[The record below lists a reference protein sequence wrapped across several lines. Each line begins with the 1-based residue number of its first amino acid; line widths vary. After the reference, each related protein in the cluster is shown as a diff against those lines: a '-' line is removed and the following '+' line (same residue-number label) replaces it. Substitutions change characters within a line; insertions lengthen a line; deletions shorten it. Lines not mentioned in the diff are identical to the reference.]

1 MEVLAIIKRIGCTQ
15 NFEFFKLSN
24 CNIDMINYVN
34 NIDANRCDVC
44 KKNITRSTLFLVN
57 DNGVI
62 MQVGT
67 SCLQNINSDLVDIL
81 TTAKTQDSV
90 YFDEFLSM
98 RGLRG
103 GFKGKEVLKML
114 FALYGLRGFFK
125 FTMYEEFAKELYK
138 YKDDIDKVLKDV
150 NIDDIIVFLTAKL
163 QKTNNE
169 FLYKL
174 YQYLTNID
182 SIPAKAFTVLQYAY
196 KAYADAKN
204 NDAKNAESKAQYNQS
219 IYVKSNFV
227 VKDMFLKNNQIRTYG
242 GRWMSY
248 DSESYNYI
256 IITDKMQVIEL
267 SSSIALEPTAYI
279 NKKCTCNNKYL
290 LNDKNF
296 YNDEKN
302 IKNYT
307 SQKYGV
313 VTLCNRLKKID

>member
-1 MEVLAIIKRIGCTQ
+1 MEVLSIIKRIGCTQ

-24 CNIDMINYVN
+24 CDIDMINYVN
-34 NIDANRCDVC
+34 NIDANRCDIC
-44 KKNITRSTLFLVN
+44 KKNITRSTVFLVK

-62 MQVGT
+62 LQVGK

-81 TTAKTQDSV
+81 VNAKTQDEV

-103 GFKGKEVLKML
+103 GFNGKEVLKML

-125 FTMYEEFAKELYK
+125 FTMYEKFTKELYK
-138 YKDDIDKVLKDV
+138 YKEEIDKVLKDI
-150 NIDDIIVFLTAKL
+150 NIDDVIAFLTAKL

-174 YQYLTNID
+174 YQYLANID
-182 SIPAKAFTVLQYAY
+182 SIPAKAFTVLQYTY
-196 KAYADAKN
+196 KIYSDIKN
-204 NDAKNAESKAQYNQS
+204 NDIKNAESKAQYNQS
-219 IYVKSNFV
+219 IYIKSNFI

-248 DSESYNYI
+248 DIESYSYI

-279 NKKCTCNNKYL
+279 NQKCTCNNKYL

-296 YNDEKN
+296 YNEEKN
-302 IKNYT
+302 IKNYI
-307 SQKYGV
+307 SQKYGI
-313 VTLCNRLKKID
+313 VTLCNRLKLI